1 MEKLFIISNES
12 VFNYDENFFCD
23 NIDLKSTPEGLN
35 KKFQVNLIARKSKKK
50 RFHQIQ
56 LKNIKIH
63 SSIIAFLRE
72 IVKTFRENSRY
83 LIISI
88 TPFTFL
94 AAVLIRIFG
103 QKPIVYLR
111 SDGYREYSSIFGFLG
126 PIIFHLMFYP
136 TCKISNLISCQKY
149 ILHGRKGDIIYPSQL
164 DDDWFN
170 EVKDPNLE
178 KLKLLYVGRV
188 KKEKGIFSLIEI
200 LKKKNKLS
208 YLTIVGAEKN
218 INKKKFKDIDIQEI
232 QSDKKKLIKIY
243 DDHNILVLPSFTEGY
258 PMVVLEALARLTPVI
273 IFEEIK
279 HVADNKKGIFIAK
292 RNEGSFFEKIDYIM
306 NNYNTIR
313 IEMKKNNLVK
323 NHQFITNL
331 EKVILKF

>member
-94 AAVLIRIFG
+94 AAVLIGIFG

-164 DDDWFN
+164 DDDWFY

-188 KKEKGIFSLIEI
+188 KKEKGIFSLIKI

-279 HVADNKKGIFIAK
+279 HVAENKKGIFIAK

>member
-12 VFNYDENFFCD
+12 VFNYEGNFFCD

-50 RFHQIQ
+50 RFHQIR

-63 SSIIAFLRE
+63 ANIISFLRE
-72 IVKTFRENSRY
+72 IAKTFKENTRY

-94 AAVLIRIFG
+94 ATILIRIFS

-188 KKEKGIFSLIEI
+188 KKEKGIFSLIKI

-218 INKKKFKDIDIQEI
+218 INKKNFKDIDIQEI

-258 PMVVLEALARLTPVI
+258 PMVILEALARLTPVI

-279 HVADNKKGIFIAK
+279 HVAENKEGIFIAK
-292 RNEGSFFEKIDYIM
+292 RNESSFFEKIDYIM
-306 NNYNTIR
+306 NNYDTIR
-313 IEMKKNNLVK
+313 IKMKKNNLVR
-323 NHQFITNL
+323 NHQFISNL
-331 EKVILKF
+331 EKAISKF